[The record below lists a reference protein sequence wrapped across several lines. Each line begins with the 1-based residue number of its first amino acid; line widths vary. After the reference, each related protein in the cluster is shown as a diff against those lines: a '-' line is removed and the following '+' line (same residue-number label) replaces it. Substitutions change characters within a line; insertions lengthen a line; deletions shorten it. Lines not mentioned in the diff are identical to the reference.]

1 MFSHKYLKM
10 ILQIVQAEPSAL
22 NRMIAL
28 MLFSSVIDF
37 LGLTLVAPFVIYL
50 VNFDNYTIM
59 LFQYEIERQVALYI
73 LGISIL
79 IIYSA
84 KAIVSIYLQKKIIN
98 FTNQQLYKIRNTLMN
113 KVVGGDYIK
122 INKQNTNEIIYDIQ
136 SLSAIF
142 SGKILSVG
150 LRLASD
156 LIICFAILAALAY
169 QNLLIF
175 ALLAVLSISFVLAY
189 SKLLSPRVSFYGR
202 KYNDASDELL
212 KSLSESVRG
221 YKELVVLNKHQL
233 FTDRF
238 NKAAILCSQYLEK
251 TGFLSSIPR
260 YIVELIMIY
269 FIALSCLIL
278 MVMGNDVAQTLS
290 TMSVFAFAAIRLI
303 PSVNAISRAILQ
315 LRFGHDTINRLYRR
329 MASEDAQLCKSPKIN
344 SLKGELFDFQDIK
357 VVNVSFGYGAN
368 KLVLEDLSLKVKKN
382 QICAIIGQSGSGKST
397 LVNLMLGF
405 IKPSKGDILINNKP
419 VEDVRTLWLQK
430 IAYLPQDTL
439 ILDTSLRHN
448 VTLADDDVTYDNEVI
463 AFLHKVGLKSYLQ
476 SLESGLD
483 TRLGENG
490 AFMSGGQKQRIAIA
504 RALFHKREILVLD
517 EITSALDEDSE
528 ASIMDELLSLRDHC
542 TIIIITHSKKF
553 LNICDKVY
561 AIQ

>member
-1 MFSHKYLKM
+1 M

-22 NRMIAL
+22 KRMVAL
-28 MLFSSVIDF
+28 MFFSSVIDF
-37 LGLTLVAPFVIYL
+37 LGLTLVAPFIIYL
-50 VNFDNYTIM
+50 VNFDNYTVM
-59 LFQYEIERQVALYI
+59 LFQYEMERQAALYI

-79 IIYSA
+79 VIYSA
-84 KAIVSIYLQKKIIN
+84 KAIVAIFLQKKIIN
-98 FTNQQLYKIRNTLMN
+98 FTNEQLYKIRSTLMN

-150 LRLASD
+150 LKLASD
-156 LIICFAILAALAY
+156 LIICFAILCALAY
-169 QNLLIF
+169 QDLLIF
-175 ALLAVLSISFVLAY
+175 SLLAVLSISFVLVY
-189 SKLLSPRVSFYGR
+189 FKFVSPYVSLYGR
-202 KYNDASDELL
+202 KHNDASDELL

-233 FTDRF
+233 FTERF
-238 NKAAILCSQYLEK
+238 NNAARLSSQYLEK
-251 TGFLSSIPR
+251 TEFLSSIPR

-269 FIALSCLIL
+269 FIATSCLIL
-278 MVMGNDVAQTLS
+278 MVTGNDVAQTLS
-290 TMSVFAFAAIRLI
+290 TMSVFAFAAVRLI
-303 PSVNAISRAILQ
+303 PSVNAISRSLLQ
-315 LRFGHDTINRLYRR
+315 LRFGYDTINRLHRR
-329 MASEDAQLCKSPKIN
+329 MASDDVQLSKSPKMN
-344 SLKGELFDFQDIK
+344 SLKSDLFDFQDIK
-357 VVNVSFGYGAN
+357 VVNVSFGYDSN

-382 QICAIIGQSGSGKST
+382 EICAIVGQSGSGKST

-405 IKPSKGDILINNKP
+405 IKPFKGDILINNKS
-419 VEDVRTLWLQK
+419 VEDIRTLWLQK

-439 ILDTSLRHN
+439 ILDKSLRYN
-448 VTLADDDVTYDNEVI
+448 VTLVDDDVKYDNDVI
-463 AFLHKVGLKSYLQ
+463 SFLHKVGLKSYLQ
-476 SLESGLD
+476 SLDSGLD

-542 TIIIITHSKKF
+542 TIIIITHSKRF

-561 AIQ
+561 KIQ